1 MPSEMG
7 FCQFFHGF
15 QPNFHGRTNDFPHTP
30 IDDSVEHKTF
40 VDIVRAEMT
49 IAVADRATTAAPYSA
64 SYARP
69 VAHTDLSAA
78 GAELAQIWRTDTDLC
93 DPYRPELH
101 YMRGPGPKWREKH
114 ANASPPSA
122 LAHIHAQS
130 LVARNG
136 VALKESRRLAESPQR
151 NFSGA
156 EWIGARRPS
165 LRLRI
170 P

>member
-40 VDIVRAEMT
+40 VDIVTAEMT

-78 GAELAQIWRTDTDLC
+78 GAELAQIWRMAHDLL
-93 DPYRPELH
+93 DPFRTVTPCL
-101 YMRGPGPKWREKH
+101 RG
-114 ANASPPSA
+114 S
-122 LAHIHAQS
+122 
-130 LVARNG
+130 
-136 VALKESRRLAESPQR
+136 
-151 NFSGA
+151 
-156 EWIGARRPS
+156 
-165 LRLRI
+165 
-170 P
+170 